1 MSRKTKK
8 TEIHVPK
15 AENIREETERKI
27 LINWIDK
34 IEETKRKGGT
44 YCYVC
49 GAYSGGV
56 TKNIVQ
62 RFLDAGYDLYYNHF
76 MHNGSWF
83 VKAHWEDGCCGRIY
97 SEDENKCVT
106 IDEMFTY

>member
-1 MSRKTKK
+1 MSRKTKITK
-8 TEIHVPK
+8 IHVPK

-34 IEETKRKGGT
+34 IEEAKREGVT

-49 GAYSGGV
+49 GVSSKGI

-62 RFLDAGYDLYYNHF
+62 RFLDAGYDLYYKHF
-76 MHNGSWF
+76 MHDGSWF
-83 VKAHWEDGCCGRIY
+83 VQAHWENGCSGRIY
-97 SEDENKCVT
+97 SEDKLKYVT